1 MRYER
6 VLEIKE
12 AFEMAVVEVFFYA
25 RTNQRAVCLEQMR
38 VMIAHFGCNFIT
50 NMNQLPEIRI
60 IIRVSGDMTKGIGE
74 FLATPRIHLFCRR
87 KHVLLNVD
95 HICIGSTKFFL
106 P

>member
-1 MRYER
+1 MRYGR
-6 VLEIKE
+6 VLEIEE
-12 AFEMAVVEVFFYA
+12 AFEMAVVEIFFDA
-25 RTNQRAVCLEQMR
+25 GTDQRAVFLEQMS
-38 VMIAHFGCNFIT
+38 VMIAHFGCNFVT
-50 NMNQLPEIRI
+50 YMYQLPEIGI
-60 IIRVSGDMTKGIGE
+60 IIRVPGDMTKGIGE